1 MVGSAL
7 TGTNIKRGIYR
18 GAPRFLPEVP
28 REEIIIMGR
37 RHADALP
44 AMRKHS
50 RNGVSRARVRIGG
63 IEHWLGTWGTAESR
77 LRYDELIAAWIASGR
92 KSVEAA
98 APVPS
103 PAPAP
108 VVEAELPT
116 SADVTVGE
124 LARAWI
130 AAIERERAGAHRRA
144 SNWNGAIAAARALR
158 PVAAM
163 PAKDFGP
170 RALQDVRR
178 RLVDTPIIRKR
189 RLPDGRETT
198 EAIPRSRRYVNDTVG
213 RIRQLFN
220 WAVGLELIPPERA
233 YALSRVRA
241 LPLGQGRETD
251 RRTEVTA
258 DVVNATLPHLT
269 DEARA
274 LVLFIRWTGCRPSEA
289 ARLRMMDIHDRD
301 RPIWRYRPPMH
312 KTAHRGQFRDVPIG
326 PQARAILEA
335 HAAGRADDEYVF
347 DPRRSLARV
356 VSNRA
361 TIKLRRKPSSRV
373 GTVFTSN
380 CIRVAIH
387 RAAAAAGVAAW
398 TPYQLRYLRLREIR
412 RDYGPE
418 AARATAGHTRDTMT
432 AHYAPPSWEA
442 AAGAAAASG

>member
-1 MVGSAL
+1 
-7 TGTNIKRGIYR
+7 
-18 GAPRFLPEVP
+18 
-28 REEIIIMGR
+28 MGR

-44 AMRKHS
+44 AMRHHRRS
-50 RNGVSRARVRIGG
+50 GNARVRIGG
-63 IEHWLGTWGTAESR
+63 IEHWLGPWGSADSR

-98 APVPS
+98 MPVQS
-103 PAPAP
+103 PAPAA
-108 VVEAELPT
+108 VAVAEVELPT

-130 AAIERERAGAHRRA
+130 AAIERERAGAHKRA

-163 PAKDFGP
+163 AAKDFGP

-178 RLVDTPIIRKR
+178 RLVDTPFLRKR
-189 RLPDGRETT
+189 RLPDGTETFD
-198 EAIPRSRRYVNDTVG
+198 AIPRSRRYVNDTIG
-213 RIRQLFN
+213 RVRQLFN

-258 DVVNATLPHLT
+258 EIVNATLPHLT

-289 ARLRMMDIHDRD
+289 ARLRLCDLHDTD

-335 HAAGRADDEYVF
+335 HTAGRAADDYVF

-356 VSNRA
+356 VSNGA
-361 TIKLRRKPSSRV
+361 TIKLRRKASARV
-373 GTVFTSN
+373 GTMFTSN
-380 CIRVAIH
+380 AIRVAIQ
-387 RAAAAAGVAAW
+387 RAAAAAGVPAW

>member
-1 MVGSAL
+1 
-7 TGTNIKRGIYR
+7 
-18 GAPRFLPEVP
+18 
-28 REEIIIMGR
+28 MGR
-37 RHADALP
+37 RQTDALP
-44 AMRKHS
+44 AMRRHS
-50 RNGVSRARVRIGG
+50 RSGNARVRIGG
-63 IEHWLGTWGTAESR
+63 IEHWLGPWGSAESR

-92 KSVEAA
+92 TSVEAA
-98 APVPS
+98 TQVKP
-103 PAPAP
+103 PAPA

-130 AAIERERAGAHRRA
+130 AAIERERAGNHKRA

-158 PVAAM
+158 SVAAM

-170 RALQDVRR
+170 RALQEVRR
-178 RLVDTPIIRKR
+178 RLVDTPFLRKR
-189 RLPDGRETT
+189 VLPDGTETFD
-198 EAIPRSRRYVNDTVG
+198 AIPRSRRYVNDTVG

-241 LPLGQGRETD
+241 LPLGQGRETE
-251 RRTEVTA
+251 RRTEVDA
-258 DVVNATLPHLT
+258 GIVNATLPHLT
-269 DEARA
+269 DETRA

-289 ARLRMMDIHDRD
+289 ARLRMCDVHDRD
-301 RPIWRYRPPMH
+301 RDTWRYRPPVH
-312 KTAHRGQFRDVPIG
+312 KTAHRGQYRDIPIG

-335 HAAGRADDEYVF
+335 HAAGRPDDEYVF

-356 VSNRA
+356 VSNGA
-361 TIKLRRKPSSRV
+361 TIKMRRRPSSRV
-373 GTVFTSN
+373 GTMFTSN
-380 CIRVAIH
+380 AIRVAIK
-387 RAAAAAGVAAW
+387 RAAEAAGVPAW
-398 TPYQLRYLRLREIR
+398 TAYQLRYLRLREIR

>member
-1 MVGSAL
+1 
-7 TGTNIKRGIYR
+7 
-18 GAPRFLPEVP
+18 
-28 REEIIIMGR
+28 MGR

-44 AMRKHS
+44 AMRHHRRS
-50 RNGVSRARVRIGG
+50 GNARVRIAG
-63 IEHWLGTWGTAESR
+63 IEHWLGPWGTAESR

-98 APVPS
+98 KPARPA
-103 PAPAP
+103 APAA
-108 VVEAELPT
+108 VAVAEVELPT

-130 AAIERERAGAHRRA
+130 AAIERERAGAHKRS

-163 PAKDFGP
+163 PAREFGP

-178 RLVDTPIIRKR
+178 RLVDTPILRKR
-189 RLPDGRETT
+189 CLPDGRETT

-233 YALSRVRA
+233 FALSRVRA
-241 LPLGQGRETD
+241 LPIGQGRETD
-251 RRTEVTA
+251 RRTEVTGE
-258 DVVNATLPHLT
+258 VVNATLPHLT

-289 ARLRMMDIHDRD
+289 ARLRMTDVHDRD

-335 HAAGRADDEYVF
+335 HAEGRAADDYVF

-356 VSNRA
+356 VSNGA
-361 TIKLRRKPSSRV
+361 TIKMRRKPSSRV
-373 GTVFTSN
+373 GNLFTSDA
-380 CIRVAIH
+380 IRVAIQ
-387 RAAAAAGVAAW
+387 RAAAAASVPAW

-418 AARATAGHTRDTMT
+418 AARATAGHTRDSMT

>member
-7 TGTNIKRGIYR
+7 TGSSIKRGWKR
-18 GAPRFLPEVP
+18 GAPRFLPEASP
-28 REEIIIMGR
+28 EEIIMGR

-44 AMRKHS
+44 AMRHHRRS
-50 RNGVSRARVRIGG
+50 GNARVRIAG
-63 IEHWLGTWGTAESR
+63 IEHWLGPWGTADSR

-98 APVPS
+98 KPAPS

-108 VVEAELPT
+108 VEVELPT

-130 AAIERERAGAHRRA
+130 AAIERERGGAHKRA
-144 SNWNGAIAAARALR
+144 STWNGAIAAARALR

-170 RALQDVRR
+170 RAIQDVRR
-178 RLVDTPIIRKR
+178 RLVDTPILRKR
-189 RLPDGRETT
+189 RLPDGTETT

-258 DVVNATLPHLT
+258 EVVNATLPHLT
-269 DEARA
+269 DEVRA

-289 ARLRMMDIHDRD
+289 ARLRLCDVHDRD

-335 HAAGRADDEYVF
+335 HAVGRAGDDYVF

-356 VSNRA
+356 VSNGA
-361 TIKLRRKPSSRV
+361 TIKMRRKPSSRV
-373 GTVFTSN
+373 GILFTSDA
-380 CIRVAIH
+380 IRVAIQ
-387 RAAAAAGVAAW
+387 RAAAAAGVPSW

-418 AARATAGHTRDTMT
+418 
-432 AHYAPPSWEA
+432 HYAPPSWEA

>member
-1 MVGSAL
+1 
-7 TGTNIKRGIYR
+7 
-18 GAPRFLPEVP
+18 
-28 REEIIIMGR
+28 MGR

-44 AMRKHS
+44 AIRHHRRS
-50 RNGVSRARVRIGG
+50 GNARVRIAG
-63 IEHWLGTWGTAESR
+63 IEHWLGPWGSADSR

-98 APVPS
+98 KPAPC
-103 PAPAP
+103 PAPAA
-108 VVEAELPT
+108 VEVELPT

-130 AAIERERAGAHRRA
+130 ASIERERAGAHKRA

-170 RALQDVRR
+170 RAIQEVRR
-178 RLVDTPIIRKR
+178 RLVDTPILRKR

-198 EAIPRSRRYVNDTVG
+198 EVIPRSRRYVNDTVG

-233 YALSRVRA
+233 YALSRIRA
-241 LPLGQGRETD
+241 LPMGQGRETL

-274 LVLFIRWTGCRPSEA
+274 LVLFIRWTACRPSEA
-289 ARLRMMDIHDRD
+289 ARLRMCDVHDVD

-326 PQARAILEA
+326 PQARAILEP
-335 HAAGRADDEYVF
+335 HAEGRAEDEYVF
-347 DPRRSLARV
+347 DPRRSLARI
-356 VSNRA
+356 VSTGA
-361 TIKLRRKPSSRV
+361 TIKMRRRASPRV
-373 GTVFTSN
+373 GNLFTSDA
-380 CIRVAIH
+380 IRVAIQ
-387 RAAAAAGVAAW
+387 RAAEAAGVPPW

-418 AARATAGHTRDTMT
+418 AARATAGHTRDSMT

>member
-1 MVGSAL
+1 
-7 TGTNIKRGIYR
+7 
-18 GAPRFLPEVP
+18 
-28 REEIIIMGR
+28 MGR
-37 RHADALP
+37 RQADALP
-44 AMRKHS
+44 AMRKHI
-50 RNGVSRARVRIGG
+50 RNKVARARVRIGG

-98 APVPS
+98 KPARS
-103 PAPAP
+103 PAPAA
-108 VVEAELPT
+108 VAEIELPT

-130 AAIERERAGAHRRA
+130 AAIERDRAGAYKRA

-178 RLVDTPIIRKR
+178 RLVDTPILR
-189 RLPDGRETT
+189 RRRSPDGRETT
-198 EAIPRSRRYVNDTVG
+198 EALPRSRRYVNDTVG

-233 YALSRVRA
+233 YALSRIRA
-241 LPLGQGRETD
+241 LPMGQGRETD

-258 DVVNATLPHLT
+258 EVVNATLPHLT

-274 LVLFIRWTGCRPSEA
+274 LVLFVRWTGCRPSEA
-289 ARLRMMDIHDRD
+289 ARLRMIDIHDRD

-335 HAAGRADDEYVF
+335 HAAGRADDDHVF

-356 VSNRA
+356 VSNGA

-373 GTVFTSN
+373 GSLFTSDA
-380 CIRVAIH
+380 IRVAIQ
-387 RAAAAAGVAAW
+387 RAAAAAGVPSW

-418 AARATAGHTRDTMT
+418 AARATAGHTRDSMT

>member
-1 MVGSAL
+1 VAV
-7 TGTNIKRGIYR
+7 
-18 GAPRFLPEVP
+18 AEV
-28 REEIIIMGR
+28 
-37 RHADALP
+37 
-44 AMRKHS
+44 
-50 RNGVSRARVRIGG
+50 
-63 IEHWLGTWGTAESR
+63 
-77 LRYDELIAAWIASGR
+77 
-92 KSVEAA
+92 
-98 APVPS
+98 
-103 PAPAP
+103 
-108 VVEAELPT
+108 ELPT

-130 AAIERERAGAHRRA
+130 AAIERERAGAHKRS

-163 PAKDFGP
+163 PAREFGP

-178 RLVDTPIIRKR
+178 RLVDTPILRKR
-189 RLPDGRETT
+189 CLPDGRETT

-233 YALSRVRA
+233 FALSRVRA
-241 LPLGQGRETD
+241 LPIGQGRETD
-251 RRTEVTA
+251 RRTEVTGE
-258 DVVNATLPHLT
+258 VVNATLPHLT

-289 ARLRMMDIHDRD
+289 ARLRMTDVHDRD

-335 HAAGRADDEYVF
+335 HAEGRAADDYVF

-356 VSNRA
+356 VSNGA
-361 TIKLRRKPSSRV
+361 TIKMRRKPSSRV
-373 GTVFTSN
+373 GNLFTSDA
-380 CIRVAIH
+380 IRVAIQ
-387 RAAAAAGVAAW
+387 RAAAAASVPAW

-418 AARATAGHTRDTMT
+418 AARATAGHTRDSMT

>member
-1 MVGSAL
+1 
-7 TGTNIKRGIYR
+7 
-18 GAPRFLPEVP
+18 
-28 REEIIIMGR
+28 MGR

-44 AMRKHS
+44 AIRRHS
-50 RNGVSRARVRIGG
+50 RSGNARVRIGG
-63 IEHWLGTWGTAESR
+63 IEHWLGPWGSAEAR

-92 KSVEAA
+92 KSAEAA
-98 APVPS
+98 KKPK

-108 VVEAELPT
+108 VEVDLPT
-116 SADVTVGE
+116 SADVTVAE

-130 AAIERERAGAHRRA
+130 ASIEQARGGSHKRA
-144 SNWNGAIAAARALR
+144 SDWNGAIAAARALR
-158 PVAAM
+158 SVAAM

-178 RLVDTPIIRKR
+178 RLVDTPFMRKR
-189 RLPDGRETT
+189 RLPDGTETFDT
-198 EAIPRSRRYVNDTVG
+198 IPRSRRYVNDTVG

-241 LPLGQGRETD
+241 LPVGQGRETE
-251 RRTEVTA
+251 RRTEVAAET
-258 DVVNATLPHLT
+258 VNATLPHLT
-269 DEARA
+269 DEVRA

-289 ARLRMMDIHDRD
+289 CRLRMADVHDRD
-301 RPIWRYRPPMH
+301 RPTWRYRPPMH
-312 KTAHRGQFRDVPIG
+312 KTAHRGQYRDVPIG

-347 DPRRSLARV
+347 DPRRSLARIATGGDIIKIRR
-356 VSNRA
+356 RA
-361 TIKLRRKPSSRV
+361 SSRV
-373 GTVFTSN
+373 GTMFTAAVL
-380 CIRVAIH
+380 RVAIS
-387 RAAAAAGVAAW
+387 RAAEAAGVPAW

-432 AHYAPPSWEA
+432 AHYAPPSWES

>member
-1 MVGSAL
+1 
-7 TGTNIKRGIYR
+7 
-18 GAPRFLPEVP
+18 
-28 REEIIIMGR
+28 MGR
-37 RHADALP
+37 RHADAIP
-44 AMRKHS
+44 AMRRHS
-50 RNGVSRARVRIGG
+50 RSGNARVRIAG
-63 IEHWLGTWGTAESR
+63 IEHWLGPWGTAEAR

-98 APVPS
+98 TRAPRHEPA
-103 PAPAP
+103 APA
-108 VVEAELPT
+108 VVEVELPT

-124 LARAWI
+124 LVRAWI
-130 AAIERERAGAHRRA
+130 ASIERARGGNHKRA
-144 SNWNGAIAAARALR
+144 SDWNGALAAARALR
-158 PVAAM
+158 CVATM

-178 RLVDTPIIRKR
+178 RLVDTPYLRKR
-189 RLPDGRETT
+189 RLPDGGETFVS
-198 EAIPRSRRYVNDTVG
+198 ILRSRRHVNDTVG

-241 LPLGQGRETD
+241 LPLGQGRETE
-251 RRTEVTA
+251 RRTEVDA

-269 DEARA
+269 EETRA

-289 ARLRMMDIHDRD
+289 ARLRMCDVHDRD
-301 RPIWRYRPPMH
+301 RPTWRYRPPVH
-312 KTAHRGQFRDVPIG
+312 KTAHRGQYRDIPLG
-326 PQARAILEA
+326 PQARAILEPRV
-335 HAAGRADDEYVF
+335 GRQADDEYVF

-356 VSNRA
+356 VCNGA
-361 TIKLRRKPSSRV
+361 TIKLRRRPSSRV
-373 GTVFTSN
+373 GVMYTSN
-380 CIRVAIH
+380 AIRVAIQ
-387 RAAAAAGVAAW
+387 RAAAAAGVPAW
-398 TPYQLRYLRLREIR
+398 TAYQLRYLRLREIR

>member
-7 TGTNIKRGIYR
+7 TGSNIKRGFYR
-18 GAPRFLPEVP
+18 GAPRFLPEASP
-28 REEIIIMGR
+28 ENIIMGR

-44 AMRKHS
+44 TMRKHV
-50 RNGVSRARVRIGG
+50 RNKVARARVRIGG
-63 IEHWLGTWGTAESR
+63 IEHWLGTWGSADSR

-98 APVPS
+98 TPAPS

-108 VVEAELPT
+108 VEIELPT

-130 AAIERERAGAHRRA
+130 AAIERERAGNHKRA

-170 RALQDVRR
+170 RAIQDVRR
-178 RLVDTPIIRKR
+178 RLVDTPILRKR

-198 EAIPRSRRYVNDTVG
+198 EAIPRSRRYVNDTIG
-213 RIRQLFN
+213 RVRQLFN

-258 DVVNATLPHLT
+258 EVVNATLPHLT

-289 ARLRMMDIHDRD
+289 ARLRMTDIHDVD

-326 PQARAILEA
+326 PQARAILES
-335 HAAGRADDEYVF
+335 HAAGRAADEYVF

-356 VSNRA
+356 VSNGA
-361 TIKLRRKPSSRV
+361 TIKLRRKPSARV
-373 GTVFTSN
+373 GNLFTSN
-380 CIRVAIH
+380 AIRVAIQ
-387 RAAAAAGVAAW
+387 RAAAAAGVPAW

>member
-7 TGTNIKRGIYR
+7 TGSNIKRGWKR
-18 GAPRFLPEVP
+18 GAPRFLSEASL
-28 REEIIIMGR
+28 EEIIMGR

-44 AMRKHS
+44 AIRHHRRS
-50 RNGVSRARVRIGG
+50 GNARVRIAG
-63 IEHWLGTWGTAESR
+63 IEHWLGPWGLADSR

-98 APVPS
+98 KPAPC
-103 PAPAP
+103 PAPAA
-108 VVEAELPT
+108 VEVELPT

-130 AAIERERAGAHRRA
+130 ASIERERAGAHKRA

-170 RALQDVRR
+170 RAIQEVRR
-178 RLVDTPIIRKR
+178 RLVDTPILRKR

-233 YALSRVRA
+233 YALSRIRA
-241 LPLGQGRETD
+241 LPMGQGRETL

-274 LVLFIRWTGCRPSEA
+274 LVLFIRWTACRPSEA
-289 ARLRMMDIHDRD
+289 ARLRMCDVHDVD

-312 KTAHRGQFRDVPIG
+312 KTAHRGQYRDVPIG
-326 PQARAILEA
+326 PQARAILEP
-335 HAAGRADDEYVF
+335 HAEGRAEDDYVF
-347 DPRRSLARV
+347 DPRRSLARI
-356 VSNRA
+356 VSTGA
-361 TIKLRRKPSSRV
+361 TIKMRRRASPRV
-373 GTVFTSN
+373 GSLFTSDA
-380 CIRVAIH
+380 IRVAIQ
-387 RAAAAAGVAAW
+387 RAAAAAGVPSW

-418 AARATAGHTRDTMT
+418 AARATAGHTRDSMT

>member
-1 MVGSAL
+1 
-7 TGTNIKRGIYR
+7 
-18 GAPRFLPEVP
+18 
-28 REEIIIMGR
+28 MGR

-44 AMRKHS
+44 AMRQHS
-50 RNGVSRARVRIGG
+50 RSGNARVRIGG
-63 IEHWLGTWGTAESR
+63 IEHWLGPWGSAESR

-98 APVPS
+98 VKPKAS
-103 PAPAP
+103 PAPAF
-108 VVEAELPT
+108 VEAELPT

-130 AAIERERAGAHRRA
+130 ASIERERAGAHKRA

-158 PVAAM
+158 SVAAM

-178 RLVDTPIIRKR
+178 RLVDTPFLRKR
-189 RLPDGRETT
+189 VLPDGTETFDS
-198 EAIPRSRRYVNDTVG
+198 IPRSRRYVNDTVG

-241 LPLGQGRETD
+241 LPLGQGRETE
-251 RRTEVTA
+251 RRTEVAVET
-258 DVVNATLPHLT
+258 VNATLPNLT
-269 DEARA
+269 AEVRA

-289 ARLRMMDIHDRD
+289 ARLRMCDVHDRD
-301 RPIWRYRPPMH
+301 RATWRYRPPMH
-312 KTAHRGQFRDVPIG
+312 KTAHRGQYRDVPIG
-326 PQARAILEA
+326 PQARTILEA
-335 HAAGRADDEYVF
+335 HAVGRADDEYVF
-347 DPRRSLARV
+347 DPRRSLARI
-356 VSNRA
+356 A
-361 TIKLRRKPSSRV
+361 GTGDIIKMRRKPSSRV
-373 GTVFTSN
+373 GTMFTSN
-380 CIRVAIH
+380 AIRVAIQ
-387 RAAAAAGVAAW
+387 RAAAAAGVPSW
-398 TPYQLRYLRLREIR
+398 TAYQLRYLRLREVR

>member
-1 MVGSAL
+1 
-7 TGTNIKRGIYR
+7 
-18 GAPRFLPEVP
+18 
-28 REEIIIMGR
+28 MGR

-44 AMRKHS
+44 AMRHHRRS
-50 RNGVSRARVRIGG
+50 GNARVRIGG
-63 IEHWLGTWGTAESR
+63 IEHWLGPWGSADSR

-98 APVPS
+98 KPVAP
-103 PAPAP
+103 PAPAA
-108 VVEAELPT
+108 VAEVELPA

-124 LARAWI
+124 LVRAWI
-130 AAIERERAGAHRRA
+130 ASIERERAGAHKRA

-158 PVAAM
+158 PMAAM

-178 RLVDTPIIRKR
+178 RLVDTPILRKR
-189 RLPDGRETT
+189 RLPDGTETT

-251 RRTEVTA
+251 RRTEVSA
-258 DVVNATLPHLT
+258 EVVNATLPHLT

-274 LVLFIRWTGCRPSEA
+274 LVLFMRWTACRPSEA
-289 ARLRMMDIHDRD
+289 ARLRLCDVHDRD
-301 RPIWRYRPPMH
+301 RAIWRYRPPMH

-335 HAAGRADDEYVF
+335 HAAGRADDEHVF
-347 DPRRSLARV
+347 DPRRSLARIATGG
-356 VSNRA
+356 NIIKMRRRA
-361 TIKLRRKPSSRV
+361 SSRV
-373 GTVFTSN
+373 GTMFTSN
-380 CIRVAIH
+380 AIRTAIA
-387 RAAAAAGVAAW
+387 RAAAAAGVPAW

>member
-1 MVGSAL
+1 
-7 TGTNIKRGIYR
+7 
-18 GAPRFLPEVP
+18 
-28 REEIIIMGR
+28 MGR

-44 AMRKHS
+44 AIRHHRRS
-50 RNGVSRARVRIGG
+50 GNARVRIGG
-63 IEHWLGTWGTAESR
+63 IEHWLGPWGSADSR

-98 APVPS
+98 KRQPP

-108 VVEAELPT
+108 VEVELPT

-124 LARAWI
+124 LARSWI
-130 AAIERERAGAHRRA
+130 AAIERDRAGAHKRA
-144 SNWNGAIAAARALR
+144 SDWNGAIAAARALR
-158 PVAAM
+158 SVAAM

-178 RLVDTPIIRKR
+178 RLVDTPFLRKR
-189 RLPDGRETT
+189 RLPDGSESFD
-198 EAIPRSRRYVNDTVG
+198 AIPRSRRYVNDTVG

-241 LPLGQGRETD
+241 LPVGAGRETD
-251 RRTEVTA
+251 RRTEVSA
-258 DVVNATLPHLT
+258 EIVEATLPHLT

-289 ARLRMMDIHDRD
+289 MRLRMADIHDRD
-301 RPIWRYRPPMH
+301 RQTWRYRPPMH
-312 KTAHRGQFRDVPIG
+312 KTAHRGQQRDVPIG
-326 PQARAILEA
+326 PQARSILER
-335 HAAGRADDEYVF
+335 HAEGRAPEDYVF

-356 VSNRA
+356 VSNGA
-361 TIKLRRKPSSRV
+361 TIKLRRRASPRV
-373 GTVFTSN
+373 GSMFTSAAV
-380 CIRVAIH
+380 RVAIQ
-387 RAAAAAGVAAW
+387 RAAAAAGVPAW

-418 AARATAGHTRDTMT
+418 AARATAGHTRESMT

>member
-1 MVGSAL
+1 
-7 TGTNIKRGIYR
+7 
-18 GAPRFLPEVP
+18 
-28 REEIIIMGR
+28 MGR

-44 AMRKHS
+44 AMRHHGRS
-50 RNGVSRARVRIGG
+50 GNARVRIGG
-63 IEHWLGTWGTAESR
+63 IEHWLGPWGSAESR

-92 KSVEAA
+92 KSVEAVKR
-98 APVPS
+98 P
-103 PAPAP
+103 PAPTPAP
-108 VVEAELPT
+108 IEIELPT

-130 AAIERERAGAHRRA
+130 NSIERERGGNHKRA
-144 SNWNGAIAAARALR
+144 SDWNGAIAAARALR
-158 PVAAM
+158 SVAAM

-178 RLVDTPIIRKR
+178 RLVDTPFLRKR
-189 RLPDGRETT
+189 RLADGT
-198 EAIPRSRRYVNDTVG
+198 ESFDSIPRSRRYVNDTVG

-241 LPLGQGRETD
+241 LPVGLGRETE
-251 RRTEVTA
+251 RRTEVAAGTV
-258 DVVNATLPHLT
+258 DATLPHLT
-269 DEARA
+269 AEVQA

-289 ARLRMMDIHDRD
+289 CRLRMADVHDRD
-301 RPIWRYRPPMH
+301 RATWRYRPPMH
-312 KTAHRGQFRDVPIG
+312 KTAHRGQYRDIPIG

-335 HAAGRADDEYVF
+335 HAAGRSDDEYVF

-356 VSNRA
+356 A
-361 TIKLRRKPSSRV
+361 TSGPIIKMRRKPSSRV
-373 GTVFTSN
+373 GAMFTSAVL
-380 CIRVAIH
+380 RVAIQ
-387 RAAAAAGVAAW
+387 RAATAAGVPVW
-398 TPYQLRYLRLREIR
+398 TAYQLRYLRLREIR

>member
-1 MVGSAL
+1 MQHQPGMKTGRAPISLRGS
-7 TGTNIKRGIYR
+7 
-18 GAPRFLPEVP
+18 PEEVV
-28 REEIIIMGR
+28 MGR

-44 AMRKHS
+44 AIRHHS
-50 RNGVSRARVRIGG
+50 RSGNARVRIAGT
-63 IEHWLGTWGTAESR
+63 EHWLGPWGSAESR

-98 APVPS
+98 RPVTR
-103 PAPAP
+103 PAPA
-108 VVEAELPT
+108 VVEVELPT

-130 AAIERERAGAHRRA
+130 ASIERERGGNYKRA
-144 SNWNGAIAAARALR
+144 SDWNGAIAAARALR
-158 PVAAM
+158 SVAAM
-163 PAKDFGP
+163 PARDFGP

-178 RLVDTPIIRKR
+178 RLVDTPFLRKR
-189 RLPDGRETT
+189 RQPDGSETFDS
-198 EAIPRSRRYVNDTVG
+198 IPRSRRYVNDTVG

-241 LPLGQGRETD
+241 LPVGLGRETE
-251 RRTEVTA
+251 RRTEVAA
-258 DVVNATLPHLT
+258 DVVNQTLPHLT
-269 DEARA
+269 SEMRA

-289 ARLRMMDIHDRD
+289 ARLRMADVHDRD
-301 RPIWRYRPPMH
+301 RPTWRYRPPVH
-312 KTAHRGQFRDVPIG
+312 KTAHRGQYRDVPIG

-335 HAAGRADDEYVF
+335 HAVGRADDEYVF

-356 VSNRA
+356 VTNGP
-361 TIKLRRKPSSRV
+361 TIKMRRRASSRV
-373 GTVFTSN
+373 GTMFTSSA
-380 CIRVAIH
+380 IRVAIH
-387 RAAAAAGVAAW
+387 RAAAAAGVPAW
-398 TPYQLRYLRLREIR
+398 TAYQLRYLRLREIR

>member
-1 MVGSAL
+1 
-7 TGTNIKRGIYR
+7 
-18 GAPRFLPEVP
+18 
-28 REEIIIMGR
+28 MGR
-37 RHADALP
+37 RHVDALP
-44 AMRKHS
+44 AMRLHS
-50 RNGVSRARVRIGG
+50 RSGNARVRIGG
-63 IEHWLGTWGTAESR
+63 TECWLGPWGSAEAR
-77 LRYDELIAAWIASGR
+77 LRYDELVAAWIASGR

-98 APVPS
+98 APPA
-103 PAPAP
+103 APAP
-108 VVEAELPT
+108 TIPEPVELPT

-130 AAIERERAGAHRRA
+130 ASIERERGGKHRRA

-178 RLVDTPIIRKR
+178 RLVDTPILRKR
-189 RLPDGRETT
+189 RLPDGTETT

-233 YALSRVRA
+233 YALSRIRA
-241 LPLGQGRETD
+241 LPIGQGRETD

-258 DVVNATLPHLT
+258 EVVNATLPHLT
-269 DEARA
+269 DEVRA
-274 LVLFIRWTGCRPSEA
+274 LVLFIRWTACRPSEA
-289 ARLRMMDIHDRD
+289 ARLRMCDVHDTD

-335 HAAGRADDEYVF
+335 HAKGQADDEYVF

-356 VSNRA
+356 VSNGA

-373 GTVFTSN
+373 GNVFTSDA
-380 CIRVAIH
+380 IRVAIQ
-387 RAAAAAGVAAW
+387 RAAAAAGVPAW

-418 AARATAGHTRDTMT
+418 AARATAGHTRDSMT

>member
-1 MVGSAL
+1 MVGSAP
-7 TGTNIKRGIYR
+7 TGSSIKRGFFR
-18 GAPRFLPEVP
+18 GAPRFLPKASP
-28 REEIIIMGR
+28 EEIIMGR
-37 RHADALP
+37 RHSDALP
-44 AMRKHS
+44 AMRHHRRS
-50 RNGVSRARVRIGG
+50 GNARVRIAG
-63 IEHWLGTWGTAESR
+63 IEHWLGPWGTAESR

-98 APVPS
+98 KPARP
-103 PAPAP
+103 PAPA
-108 VVEAELPT
+108 VVAVAEVELPT

-130 AAIERERAGAHRRA
+130 AAIERERAGAHKRA

-163 PAKDFGP
+163 PAREFGP

-178 RLVDTPIIRKR
+178 RLVDTPILRKR
-189 RLPDGRETT
+189 CLPDGRETT

-233 YALSRVRA
+233 FALSRVRA
-241 LPLGQGRETD
+241 LPIGQGRET
-251 RRTEVTA
+251 EVTGE
-258 DVVNATLPHLT
+258 VVNATLPHLT

-289 ARLRMMDIHDRD
+289 ARLRMTDVHDRD

-335 HAAGRADDEYVF
+335 HAEGRAADDYVF

-356 VSNRA
+356 VSNGA
-361 TIKLRRKPSSRV
+361 TIKMRRKPSSRV
-373 GTVFTSN
+373 GNLFTSDA
-380 CIRVAIH
+380 IRVAIQ
-387 RAAAAAGVAAW
+387 RAAAAASVPAW

-418 AARATAGHTRDTMT
+418 AARATAGHTRDSMT